1 MDDRTQPDVEQLRR
15 EYPLWDITAAW
26 VTRSAEPD
34 FYLMIAA
41 RHGLRL
47 GAFSPAEM
55 ERVMADAEARYG
67 WPRR

>member
-1 MDDRTQPDVEQLRR
+1 MSPDPTQPIERLRQ
-15 EYPLWDITAAW
+15 EYPLWEISASW
-26 VTRSAEPD
+26 VTRASEPD

-41 RHGLRL
+41 RGGLRL